1 MTAVSLGRKLQ
12 VNSSSVLKDKIL
24 HHRDGC
30 TELHGTGQGDPAA
43 PHGSIRA
50 FTIFYKCVDA
60 ASSCATRHQATSR
73 NHTGPPP
80 SPACPPQN
88 SAGSRFLIKQEKP
101 D

>member
-24 HHRDGC
+24 NQRDRH
-30 TELHGTGQGDPAA
+30 TERHGTGQGDPAA

-50 FTIFYKCVDA
+50 LTIFYKRVDA
-60 ASSCATRHQATSR
+60 ALSCATRHRAANR

-80 SPACPPQN
+80 TSKPSPQN
-88 SAGSRFLIKQEKP
+88 SAGSRFLVKQEKP